1 MRYPI
6 VIRKD
11 EGSSYGVAAPGL
23 PRGFSGGNTLD
34 DAVNMAREDIVGHI
48 ETLLMD
54 GQLIPEQTPI

>member
-1 MRYPI
+1 MRYSI

-11 EGSSYGVAAPGL
+11 EGSSYGAAAPGL
-23 PRGFSGGNTLD
+23 PGCFSGGNTLD
-34 DAVNMAREDIVGHI
+34 DAVNMAREDVVEHI